1 MIRQSSTD
9 RPLARFASPMLA
21 FNLILLIAPPAVLA
35 FAGPPTPLAPW
46 APPFALL
53 LSLLTLAL
61 VLLLTRT
68 WRAFFL
74 WHLPMLG
81 AAPVFIAYVLK
92 FDAPPGEGAFAVALT
107 SSWQEAW
114 SFADTFG
121 LQPWLVTWCAALL
134 LYLVFSLALGKRALP
149 ARFKR
154 AVVLAALPMLAASLL
169 MPTRSGRGLI
179 LDVGENLSTYLT
191 LSYPFGGAIS
201 VIGGLQ
207 GNAEALG
214 TFKARPS
221 FGAHRLLSAQD
232 GAETHILVIGESARA
247 DHFHLLGYERQTT
260 PRLEKVNGLISYSH
274 MFSTGNLT
282 LLAVPMLMTGTAPR
296 HYSPQGQGGN
306 LIDLAKE
313 AGFSTALITNQELW
327 IYKLFHPR
335 PDVWRQASDA
345 VTWDDTHAIPD
356 ELMLPPLD
364 ALLHSGPG
372 RKFIVMHTYGSHWDY
387 SQRLPDNGFVFTG
400 MSREAARQALKRGP
414 IKQLYTDLYDDTILH
429 TDWLLGEIIERA
441 ARLPGKVTVT
451 YIPDHGEAL
460 PLSEG
465 ATTHG
470 FAQFHISELRVP
482 LLLWANGE
490 FKAAHAAQWQALQ
503 AHRDEISTQD
513 DVFYTMASLM
523 GIGFPAQDGTRDL
536 SSPQY
541 RPQRLADLRFV
552 IGPNR
557 QLSGLKDAQDWRQ
570 ACTQLQAC
578 D

>member
-1 MIRQSSTD
+1 
-9 RPLARFASPMLA
+9 MLA
-21 FNLILLIAPPAVLA
+21 FNLALLIAPPVVLA
-35 FAGPPTPLAPW
+35 FAGPAIPLAPW

-74 WHLPMLG
+74 WHLPLLG
-81 AAPVFIAYVLK
+81 AAPAFIAYVLK

-107 SSWQEAW
+107 SSWHEAW
-114 SFADTFG
+114 SFADAFG
-121 LQPWLVTWCAALL
+121 LQPWLIAWCAALL
-134 LYLVFSLALGKRALP
+134 LYLVLSLALGKLALP
-149 ARFKR
+149 ARLKR
-154 AVVLAALPMLAASLL
+154 AVVWAALPLLAASLL
-169 MPTRSGRGLI
+169 MPTRSGQGLV
-179 LDVGENLSTYLT
+179 LDVGENLSAYLT

-201 VIGGLQ
+201 LVGGLE
-207 GNAEALG
+207 GNAEAWG
-214 TFKARPS
+214 FFKARPP
-221 FGAHRLLSAQD
+221 FGARQLSAQD

-260 PRLEKVNGLISYSH
+260 PHLEKVDGLISYGH

-282 LLAVPMLMTGTAPR
+282 MLAVPMLMTGTAPR
-296 HYSPQGQGGN
+296 HYSPEGYGGN

-313 AGFSTALITNQELW
+313 AGYSTALITNQELW

-345 VTWDDTHAIPD
+345 VTLGDLQAIPD
-356 ELMLPPLD
+356 DLMLPPLD
-364 ALLHSGPG
+364 ALLRAKPA

-400 MSREAARQALKRGP
+400 MGREAVRQALKQNAA
-414 IKQLYTDLYDDTILH
+414 KQFYTDLYDDTILH
-429 TDWLLGEIIERA
+429 TDALLGEIIERA
-441 ARLPGKVTVT
+441 SRLPGKVTVT

-460 PLSEG
+460 PLSEN
-465 ATTHG
+465 ASTHG
-470 FAQFHISELRVP
+470 FAQFHVSELRVP
-482 LLLWANGE
+482 LLLWANAE
-490 FKAAHAAQWQALQ
+490 FKTAHAAQWQALQ
-503 AHRDEISTQD
+503 VHRDEVSTQD

-523 GIGFPAQDGTRDL
+523 GIGFPGQDEARDL

-541 RPQRLADLRFV
+541 RPQRLEDLRFV

-557 QLSGLKDAQDWRQ
+557 DLRGLKDAQDWRK
-570 ACTQLQAC
+570 ACAQLQAC
-578 D
+578 N